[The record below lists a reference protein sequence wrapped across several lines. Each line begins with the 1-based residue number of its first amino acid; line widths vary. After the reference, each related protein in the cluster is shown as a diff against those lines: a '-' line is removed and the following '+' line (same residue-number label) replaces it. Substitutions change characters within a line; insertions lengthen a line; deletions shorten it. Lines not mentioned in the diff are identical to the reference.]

1 MKPTILS
8 QFVLALVASILVI
21 GGYSL
26 WTGSRKNVVIEHV
39 DKSPVQKAVYTLDDQ
54 GNPVPL
60 DFTGI
65 AEKSVSAVVHIVST
79 SGMSRQ
85 SGEIYEDP
93 FGRRFRLPNEGPS
106 VGSGSGVIINNEGY
120 IVTNNHVINGAED
133 LEVTLN
139 DKRKFKAKLVGTD
152 PQTDIAVIKIDGNN
166 LSTLKFT
173 NSDQVKVGQ
182 WVLAVG
188 NPFNLTSTVTA
199 GIVSAKGRDI
209 ALMDRS
215 QGGIESF
222 IQTDAAINPGNSG
235 GALVDLN
242 GNLIGIN
249 TAIASKTGSYAGYG
263 FAVPGNIAS
272 RVVSDLIQYGSTQRG
287 YLGVSVGS
295 LESADAKKQGIRLT
309 EGAFISNVNA
319 NSAAEKAGIKPNDVV
334 IAINDHKVASSADL
348 LEIVGSHRIGD
359 ELKVKVN
366 RKGTEKEFKVKLQNL
381 DGTVA
386 ALRAPESKDEFA
398 SSLGADLK
406 ELDRETA
413 AELGIK
419 GGVAVTNLR
428 SGLFAEHDIEEGFV
442 ITHIDKKQVTSPS
455 EVIELLRKNLDGSL
469 IAGLYPGSN
478 ERVFYGI
485 GPR

>member
-1 MKPTILS
+1 MKPTIFS
-8 QFVLALVASILVI
+8 QFALALLVSLLVL

-26 WTGSRKNVVIEHV
+26 WNGSRKNIVIEHV
-39 DKSPVQKAVYTLDDQ
+39 DSSPVQKALFTLDDQ

-79 SGMSRQ
+79 SGI
-85 SGEIYEDP
+85 SGQKAEIYEDP
-93 FGRRFRLPNEGPS
+93 FGRRFRVPNNPS
-106 VGSGSGVIINNEGY
+106 VGSGSGVIINAEGF

-139 DKRKFKAKLVGTD
+139 DKRKFKAKLIGSD
-152 PQTDIAVIKIDGNN
+152 PQTDIAVIKIDGND

-173 NSDQVKVGQ
+173 NSDLVKVGQ

-242 GNLIGIN
+242 GNLVGIN

-263 FAVPGNIAS
+263 FAVPANIAS

-287 YLGVSVGS
+287 YLGVSVAS
-295 LESADAKKQGIRLT
+295 LESPDAKKQGIKLT
-309 EGAFISNVNA
+309 EGALISNVTT

-334 IAINDHKVASSADL
+334 IAINDRKVASSADL

-359 ELKVKVN
+359 EIKVKIN
-366 RKGTEKEFKVKLQNL
+366 RSGTEKEFKVKLQNL
-381 DGTVA
+381 EGTVA
-386 ALRAPESKDEFA
+386 SLRAPESRDEFA
-398 SSLGADLK
+398 LSLGADLK
-406 ELDRETA
+406 ELGKEEA
-413 AELGIK
+413 AELGLK
-419 GGVAVTNLR
+419 GGVVVANLR
-428 SGLFAEHDIEEGFV
+428 PGLLADHDMEEGFI
-442 ITHIDKKQVTSPS
+442 ITHIDKKQVTKPS
-455 EVIELLRKNLDGSL
+455 EVIEILRKNIDGSL
-469 IAGLYPGSN
+469 ITGVYPGSDQ
-478 ERVFYGI
+478 RIFYGI